1 MLIAATAGDTLVV
14 SKLDYFARSTV
25 DVIQTVR
32 VLFEECVK
40 VSILNM
46 V

>member
-1 MLIAATAGDTLVV
+1 MLIAATVGDTLVV
-14 SKLDYFARSTV
+14 SKLDYFARSNV
-25 DVIQTVR
+25 DAIQTTR

-40 VSILNM
+40 VSILNA